1 MQISLNLL
9 NIFKIIFELDLR
21 IREIEKK
28 DIHSVYKLLK
38 AYCNFNNFKLDGY
51 TSFDLLKEVLSEETF
66 VKLFVADLEGEII
79 GFILF
84 NQSFDLT
91 GRSIFIEDNFV
102 IEKYR
107 GKKIGSSLFSKVL
120 EYALANKI
128 EKIKWSV
135 KERDAHFKKLYKE
148 MGANLLDDKIAY
160 MLTKKQ
166 LKELANK
173 KIEFDSDLFKI
184 RQVNNRDL
192 PEIKYFIDSERE
204 ILNKETS
211 VDIYDLMKY
220 GLGENQLFK
229 MLLLEVNDEIVG
241 LMTFFDYFS
250 AFYGKAS
257 HIQCTFVK
265 EAYKGIGVGKILNT
279 YLINKMAKENYNV
292 LTIDIDNNDEDAKKR
307 MQFFAST
314 LIEDNTIVEMDNNTL
329 RDLINLK

>member
-38 AYCNFNNFKLDGY
+38 AYCNFNNFKLDCY

-192 PEIKYFIDSERE
+192 PEVKYFIDSERE

-250 AFYGKAS
+250 ALYGKAS

-265 EAYKGIGVGKILNT
+265 EEYKGIGVGKILNT

-329 RDLINLK
+329 RDLINLN

>member
-166 LKELANK
+166 LKEFSNK

-192 PEIKYFIDSERE
+192 PEIKYFIDEERKK
-204 ILNKETS
+204 NKRDID
-211 VDIYDLMKY
+211 VNIYDLMKY

-250 AFYGKAS
+250 IFYGKAS
-257 HIQCTFVK
+257 HIQGTYVK

-279 YLINKMAKENYNV
+279 YLINKMAKENFNL
-292 LTIDIDNNDEDAKKR
+292 LTIDIDINDEESNKR

-314 LIEDNTIVEMDNNTL
+314 LIEDTTIVEMDNNTL